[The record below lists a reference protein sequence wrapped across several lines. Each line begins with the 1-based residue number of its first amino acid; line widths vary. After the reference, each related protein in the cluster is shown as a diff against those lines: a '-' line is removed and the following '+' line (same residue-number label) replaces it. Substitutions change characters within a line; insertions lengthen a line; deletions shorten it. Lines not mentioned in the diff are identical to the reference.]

1 MLGYEKVYFE
11 RRNRVAETPELQWI
25 KAPMQE
31 RSERT
36 LDALLDAAERM
47 LEDGPIQNASV
58 ASIARE
64 AGSSVGAFYHRF
76 PDKQALSRTLYERFR
91 NESLATVEGNFSP
104 DRWRGHTLY
113 EVLTALVD
121 FTTRDYLKRPGL
133 RRFAM
138 HLIES
143 DPDVRVLAQGLSGA
157 TVAAFGRLLVRR
169 SDEMTHPQPMVAVEF
184 LHRMLFAT
192 LDQVALFHGD
202 PPTGKALAE
211 DDLIAELTGAICA
224 YLGVHPPGDA

>member
-1 MLGYEKVYFE
+1 L
-11 RRNRVAETPELQWI
+11 ADTPELRWI
-25 KAPMQE
+25 KAPLQE
-31 RSERT
+31 RSGRT
-36 LDALLDAAERM
+36 LDALLDAAEVM
-47 LEDGPIQNASV
+47 LEAGPIQNASV
-58 ASIARE
+58 AAIAKE

-104 DRWRGHTLY
+104 ERWRGHTLF

-121 FTTRDYLKRPGL
+121 FTARDYLRRPGL

-157 TVAAFGRLLVRR
+157 TVAAFGRLLERR
-169 SDEMTHPQPMVAVEF
+169 RDEMTHPDPHLAAEF

-192 LDQVALFHGD
+192 LDQVAMFHGD
-202 PPTGKALAE
+202 PPTGRPLGE
-211 DDLIAELTGAICA
+211 ERLVAELTRAICA
-224 YLGVHPPGDA
+224 YLGVQPTGAH